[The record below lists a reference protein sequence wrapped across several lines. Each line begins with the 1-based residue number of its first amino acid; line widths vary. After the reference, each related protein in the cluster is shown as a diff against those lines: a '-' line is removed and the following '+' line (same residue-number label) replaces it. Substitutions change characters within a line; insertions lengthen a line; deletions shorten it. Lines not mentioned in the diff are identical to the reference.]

1 MINVVREKVKQ
12 FLVEVLEIK
21 TIGEDVRIVSLT
33 RSDDGWLAEAEVIE
47 KDRAF
52 PGHRVFEKKYY
63 VVQVASDLEISSYKL
78 VKDKGTC
85 DRE

>member
-1 MINVVREKVKQ
+1 MISVVREKVKQ

-21 TIGEDVRIVSLT
+21 DIGENVRIVSLT

-47 KDRAF
+47 KDRAL

-63 VVQVASDLEISSYKL
+63 LVKVASDLEISFYKQ

-85 DRE
+85 EDE